1 MIRYPIVVRKIPSG
15 CRISFPD
22 LSTYVEFT
30 PKDGGPP
37 TEDAYRQAISQ
48 AAANYLSA
56 TSDRKPGW
64 IPARLRDTNVYRDGY
79 QIVRPGTVG
88 EIVLRDPEIALEVE
102 LPPNI
107 EEALKFHWLRQ
118 DMGKSREEMSRLL
131 NIDPERYVKIEE
143 CRIRPNHHE
152 RARLR
157 NFQQRSQRFSIRQA
171 EEPAAVGGTRLA
183 AS

>member
-15 CRISFPD
+15 RRISFPD
-22 LSTYVEFT
+22 LSTYVEYT

-48 AAANYLSA
+48 AAADYLSA
-56 TSDRKPGW
+56 TDDRKPGW
-64 IPARLRDTNVYRDGY
+64 IPARLRDTSFYEDGY
-79 QIVRPGTVG
+79 QIVRPGAGG
-88 EIVLRDPEIALEVE
+88 EIILRDPEIELEVVM
-102 LPPNI
+102 PSNI
-107 EEALKFHWLRQ
+107 EEALMFHWLRQ
-118 DMGKSREEMSRLL
+118 DLDGSREEIARLL

-157 NFQQRSQRFSIRQA
+157 HFQQRSQSFSIRQA
-171 EEPAAVGGTRLA
+171 EEPAAEEDTRLA